1 MPFCLQYILYK
12 LFHKAMC
19 FKHKT
24 FKDVVFS
31 KVDIPYMQ
39 FDHCTFINCTFDRCK
54 TDSLTLEH
62 CSFTDCSVSSCNM
75 AYGQVKYCRF
85 ENTKISSSEFI
96 STCVRNT
103 ELANVQLFT
112 SNLKSC
118 QAWDC
123 ITFEVTASD
132 THFHELTSTGTNR
145 QKHDGSTELVMFNHD
160 SSTELVMFN
169 CTLAW
174 CSSDYDQFDR
184 MQLTGCYID
193 NMKVTRGNVKN
204 VEMSC
209 GSIVGTDVNGCS
221 FECGNVQHT
230 HLHGVSIL
238 TTDASGVRFF
248 GCTVNNSH
256 ISALGLKNAIADSVS
271 IMASDVAGITTSQL
285 ARIRNVI
292 LTRTTLHTCHFCN
305 HKDSTKGIKLIEC
318 ETISCQV
325 DTGFRECSS
334 CCPTSGEYTAWKF
347 AFFYDGTYK
356 KVAIIKLTIPEN
368 AKRVNPLG
376 TDKCRASMARVES
389 IKDEFDHD
397 VLKAFS
403 WYNPKFEYEV
413 GQTLVIKDYD
423 NDCRTKCSSGIHH
436 YMSREV
442 ALFNGQYAIYYR

>member
-31 KVDIPYMQ
+31 QVDIPYMQ

-118 QAWDC
+118 QALDC

-132 THFHELTSTGTNR
+132 THFHELKSIGTNR
-145 QKHDGSTELVMFNHD
+145 LKHDG
-160 SSTELVMFN
+160 STELVMFN

-174 CSSDYDQFDR
+174 CSSDNDLFDR
-184 MQLTGCYID
+184 MQPTGCYVD

-204 VEMSC
+204 VEVSC
-209 GSIVGTDVNGCS
+209 CSIVGTELNVCS
-221 FECGNVQHT
+221 FDYGNVQHT
-230 HLHGVSIL
+230 NLHGCTIL
-238 TTDASGVRFF
+238 STDASGVRFF
-248 GCTVNNSH
+248 VCAFNNGH
-256 ISALGLKNAIADSVS
+256 ISTFGLKNAIADSIS
-271 IMASDVAGITTSQL
+271 IMASDVSGIITSQL
-285 ARIRNVI
+285 ARIRNVVLI
-292 LTRTTLHTCHFCN
+292 RTTLNRCHLCN
-305 HKDSTKGIKLIEC
+305 HKDSINGIKLNEC

-325 DTGFRECSS
+325 DTDFRECSS
-334 CCPTSGEYTAWKF
+334 CCPTNGEYTAWKF
-347 AFFYDGTYK
+347 AFFFDGNDRR
-356 KVAIIKLTIPEN
+356 VAIIKLTIPEN

-376 TDKCRASMARVES
+376 SEKCRASMARVES
-389 IKDEFDHD
+389 IKDEFDRD

-403 WYNPKFEYEV
+403 WYNPKFEYVV

-423 NDCRTKCSSGIHH
+423 DDCTTKCSSGIHH
-436 YMSREV
+436 YMSREL
-442 ALFNGQYAIYYR
+442 ALWNGQYAIYNR

>member
-1 MPFCLQYILYK
+1 MPFYLQYILYK

-31 KVDIPYMQ
+31 IVDIPYMQ

-85 ENTKISSSEFI
+85 ENTKISSSKFI

-103 ELANVQLFT
+103 ELANVQILT

-118 QAWDC
+118 QALDC

-132 THFHELTSTGTNR
+132 THFHELKSTGTNR
-145 QKHDGSTELVMFNHD
+145 QQHDGLTEI
-160 SSTELVMFN
+160 VMFN

-174 CSSDYDQFDR
+174 CSSDNDFFDR
-184 MQLTGCYID
+184 MQLTGCYVD
-193 NMKVTRGNVKN
+193 NMKVTRFNTKH
-204 VEMSC
+204 VEVSC
-209 GSIVGTDVNGCS
+209 GSIVGTDLNGCG
-221 FECGNVQHT
+221 FEYGNVQHT
-230 HLHGVSIL
+230 HLHGVSIF
-238 TTDASGVRFF
+238 TTDANGIRFF

-256 ISALGLKNAIADSVS
+256 LSELGLKNAIADSVS
-271 IMASDVAGITTSQL
+271 IMSSDVSGITTSQL
-285 ARIRNVI
+285 VRIRNVT
-292 LTRTTLHTCHFCN
+292 LLRTTLNRCHLCN
-305 HKDSTKGIKLIEC
+305 HKDSTHGIKLIEC
-318 ETISCQV
+318 ETIACQV
-325 DTGFRECSS
+325 DTDFRECSS

-347 AFFYDGTYK
+347 AFFFDGNDRR
-356 KVAIIKLTIPEN
+356 VAIIKLTIPEN
-368 AKRVNPLG
+368 AKRVNPIG
-376 TDKCRASMARVES
+376 SEKCRASMACVES
-389 IKDEFDHD
+389 IKDEFDRD

-403 WYNPKFEYEV
+403 WYNPKFEYVV

-423 NDCRTKCSSGIHH
+423 DDCTTKCSSGIHH
-436 YMSREV
+436 YMSREL
-442 ALFNGQYAIYYR
+442 ALWNGQYAIYNR